1 MPPRFLESGFDQTVA
16 QYEGIGRDNTNDFV
30 TLLNDM
36 VTNYDFSKVDS
47 DAAYQLVSTI
57 AQKYKKLGW
66 QKAEEAV
73 KIGLDWVAT
82 MVEGGSAAT
91 GQWYITAAT
100 FLSKQLLDYAEVRF
114 DTYMGW
120 DTGDV
125 FKRGDWVAINMGHEP
140 TKIMDVD
147 RRRLGLDDPETAL
160 ALIHSD
166 PIVSGFLS
174 ANSQQE
180 AWEFLQETEATYQQ
194 FVESVEPLRRMVH
207 LGIATGQTM
216 ESTSNK
222 FVEVLDLQTGQE
234 TYQPQQ
240 NVIKIPAKEAA
251 RLDADPRLSKIKRMY
266 ENPDVHA
273 PDQIDART
281 SMRVGDNVVF
291 MGELYEILEVGL
303 DNGRKMRLSDG
314 KGTLVDVYIDD
325 SDLGP
330 AHSKT
335 SYKPNPNSFENFVTL
350 GGYNSGD
357 YVWIQGQYG
366 MWELNCIS
374 SIKGDSVE
382 VYDARTGEPG
392 TAHIGML
399 RPAKREVYSGGYW
412 AKFADAV
419 VECDRLAAKAYAPGK
434 SWPRDCVA
442 RTNETHKFDNPP
454 LSQFAS
460 IAGGGE
466 DQPNLHHV
474 ETADGAIAKDKGDDF
489 MKKLGLENPDIVI
502 HEGEEFPPYGKA
514 AKGTDFSALFVIVG
528 LAVAA
533 YAITR

>member
-57 AQKYKKLGW
+57 AQKYKKQGW

-216 ESTSNK
+216 ESTANK

-240 NVIKIPAKEAA
+240 NVIKIPS
-251 RLDADPRLSKIKRMY
+251 P
-266 ENPDVHA
+266 
-273 PDQIDART
+273 
-281 SMRVGDNVVF
+281 
-291 MGELYEILEVGL
+291 
-303 DNGRKMRLSDG
+303 
-314 KGTLVDVYIDD
+314 
-325 SDLGP
+325 
-330 AHSKT
+330 
-335 SYKPNPNSFENFVTL
+335 
-350 GGYNSGD
+350 
-357 YVWIQGQYG
+357 
-366 MWELNCIS
+366 
-374 SIKGDSVE
+374 
-382 VYDARTGEPG
+382 
-392 TAHIGML
+392 
-399 RPAKREVYSGGYW
+399 
-412 AKFADAV
+412 
-419 VECDRLAAKAYAPGK
+419 
-434 SWPRDCVA
+434 
-442 RTNETHKFDNPP
+442 
-454 LSQFAS
+454 
-460 IAGGGE
+460 
-466 DQPNLHHV
+466 
-474 ETADGAIAKDKGDDF
+474 
-489 MKKLGLENPDIVI
+489 
-502 HEGEEFPPYGKA
+502 
-514 AKGTDFSALFVIVG
+514 
-528 LAVAA
+528 
-533 YAITR
+533 